1 MMEVACEGLTAL
13 QHILLGESAADK
25 PRIHEESAA
34 HEPVIHAEALADM
47 VSADTC
53 HVG

>member
-1 MMEVACEGLTAL
+1 MEVACEGLTAL
-13 QHILLGESAADK
+13 QHMLLGESAADQ
-25 PRIHEESAA
+25 PCIRDESAA
-34 HEPVIHAEALADM
+34 HEPVKHVEALADM